1 MVAGPAKMIIVPPR
15 HYCIVHN
22 PVVRSKPKE
31 EGQFLGEL
39 QFDSMGQI
47 RLQHAE
53 KEVRLAQDPFPL
65 YPGEEA
71 EAVKQLTVVPAMQA
85 LRLKAVRDFEDE
97 EDNVKRIAGDE
108 FLFEGPGTYI
118 PRREVEVVTTITAT
132 VSDAEIIILSH
143 HKFSQ
148 ITKYDIGKKEIEN
161 EFTFRRLY
169 YKMKL

>member
-1 MVAGPAKMIIVPPR
+1 MIIVPPR

-97 EDNVKRIAGDE
+97 ENNVKRIAGDE

-132 VSDAEIIILSH
+132 VSDVEIILLLYH
-143 HKFSQ
+143 FFSQ
-148 ITKYDIGKKEIEN
+148 IKNVIIEKE
-161 EFTFRRLY
+161 
-169 YKMKL
+169 